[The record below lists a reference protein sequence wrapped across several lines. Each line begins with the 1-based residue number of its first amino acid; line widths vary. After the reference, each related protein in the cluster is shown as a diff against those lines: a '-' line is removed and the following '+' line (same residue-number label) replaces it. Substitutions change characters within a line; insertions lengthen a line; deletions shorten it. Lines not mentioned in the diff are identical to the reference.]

1 MKNCITCSFR
11 SSEPEKYYKKYMKKM
26 HMICKMEEKRVKYM
40 CFVNNRQSIS
50 YIAEN
55 FSHFVSFYIYK
66 INKTGVSL
74 LY

>member
-40 CFVNNRQSIS
+40 CFGTNDVLKGKEEIDMTKIDIIS
-50 YIAEN
+50 
-55 FSHFVSFYIYK
+55 
-66 INKTGVSL
+66 
-74 LY
+74 

>member
-40 CFVNNRQSIS
+40 CLEQMMYCKER
-50 YIAEN
+50 
-55 FSHFVSFYIYK
+55 K
-66 INKTGVSL
+66 R
-74 LY
+74 